1 MGSYSRKRYAT
12 ESASFP
18 KSASSAPGSYS
29 YATFDDLPASGSTPG
44 NTAFVVATN
53 KLYIW
58 SGVGWYLIATV
69 TNASPTAISGVNG
82 SYSLAIDGTATT
94 ITAVSTDPEG
104 FSLTWSY
111 AVSSG
116 SLGSTATVAQADNVF
131 TITPSTNTANAG
143 TFSLTFSVTDG
154 LNGVVSAVSAFTL
167 SFVVQNSRYTA
178 LSVKATATGSNQ
190 TFDDASTSNHTITA
204 SGNVTASTFSP
215 YRHGGY
221 ATYFDGNDRIDISTG
236 FLGSHTTGNASTSTF
251 TIESWVYQEAR
262 GSNNGID
269 GNAAS
274 IISKWVYFNFGID
287 DSGHLHGHHY
297 SGSQYNLETTATVPL
312 KTWTHVALV
321 VTGAQIKLY
330 INGTLGATGT
340 WYGMQAG
347 TSLAGIGGSNQSH
360 PEKFTGYMHDIRVS
374 DNARYTTN
382 FTPADALTT
391 DSNTDLLI
399 SKLQLRDLS
408 SNSVALTLQ
417 GDVKTLPFNTSIGD
431 NAEYSEADHGASV
444 YFDGSG
450 DYLTGPTPATIGI
463 GTGDFTIECWFY
475 ATDATTDKGVWDT
488 HTNASNSDGLTLTRI
503 TATTFR
509 VWQSSQILVS
519 SATAITNHWNH
530 LAVVRN
536 SGTLELFV
544 NGVSQGTVSN
554 SANLNSAQ
562 GILIGGG
569 RYSGT
574 TSPTQ
579 FVKGYIQDFRVT
591 TSAVY
596 TSAFTPPTA
605 PLTTSPTYP
614 ALAIGVAN
622 SGASAYTLSGGVTGS
637 NATVNMAVGQTVNF
651 TVNASG
657 HPFYIRVSDGGANV
671 STPTAT
677 GQGATSGVVSW
688 TPNTAGTYY
697 YQCGNHAGMIGTINV
712 TDGVKFLLNP
722 ETSISDLS
730 QRNSLTCYGNVATD
744 ATTVKFAGTKSIAF
758 NGTGDYIVFSNGTP
772 STTDLTFDEEFT
784 IEFWAYLNATNVT
797 TIFYS
802 CGGGTANWSATTG
815 NESSFFIY
823 NGKLYHQ
830 SSQGGSFHSDNISI
844 PSVVQTGEWQ
854 HWAVTCDANA
864 DCKWYLN
871 GTLMWSY
878 AHVFP
883 TKKTGTIWRAV
894 IGAGQYLTDD
904 NLDGYIQDFRITK
917 GLVRY
922 TSNFTPPTELQG

>member
-29 YATFDDLPASGSTPG
+29 YENFADLPATGSTPG

-69 TNASPTAISGVNG
+69 TNVSPTAITGV
-82 SYSLAIDGTATT
+82 SDTYALAIDGTATT

-104 FSLTWSY
+104 FALTWSY

-131 TITPSTNTANAG
+131 TITPSSTEADAG

-167 SFVVQNSRYTA
+167 SFSVTNSRYTA
-178 LSVKATATGSNQ
+178 LSVKATAAGSNQ
-190 TFDDASTSNHTITA
+190 TFDDASTSNHTITVA
-204 SGNVTASTFSP
+204 GNSTASTFSP

-221 ATYFDGNDRIDISTG
+221 SAYFQGPG
-236 FLGSHTTGNASTSTF
+236 AYLVPASTAMVIPSST
-251 TIESWVYQEAR
+251 E
-262 GSNNGID
+262 
-269 GNAAS
+269 
-274 IISKWVYFNFGID
+274 
-287 DSGHLHGHHY
+287 
-297 SGSQYNLETTATVPL
+297 
-312 KTWTHVALV
+312 
-321 VTGAQIKLY
+321 
-330 INGTLGATGT
+330 
-340 WYGMQAG
+340 
-347 TSLAGIGGSNQSH
+347 
-360 PEKFTGYMHDIRVS
+360 
-374 DNARYTTN
+374 
-382 FTPADALTT
+382 
-391 DSNTDLLI
+391 
-399 SKLQLRDLS
+399 
-408 SNSVALTLQ
+408 
-417 GDVKTLPFNTSIGD
+417 
-431 NAEYSEADHGASV
+431 
-444 YFDGSG
+444 
-450 DYLTGPTPATIGI
+450 
-463 GTGDFTIECWFY
+463 FTIECWAY
-475 ATDATTDKGVWDT
+475 LTAKNT
-488 HTNASNSDGLTLTRI
+488 H
-503 TATTFR
+503 
-509 VWQSSQILVS
+509 QILFGGS
-519 SATAITNHWNH
+519 SGYLYFSVKDDNTVEFQIANSTAYFPWAGTLNNNTWYYI
-530 LAVVRN
+530 AVVRN
-536 SGTLELFV
+536 STNTIKLWIDGVEVTATSGANQTGALTIANIGKAVGYVSSSDFNGYISDFKVDVGNARYSSNFTPPTSPSVADSNTTFLLGRLPYFKDQSTSNHAITPNGNVSLEPKSVFDPAAYSESSHGASAYFDGTGDYISVANHADFNFGSGNFTIESYVYYTINPTTNQAIVAQWHTATDRRAWQLRRD
-544 NGVSQGTVSN
+544 N
-554 SANLNSAQ
+554 SGQFRFFWSTTGADYPYIQSTGINLNTMNRQWIHVAVVRNGNTITMYVDGTDVVNTTLTGSLYDNTADD
-562 GILIGGG
+562 IFIGA
-569 RYSGT
+569 RST
-574 TSPTQ
+574 NPPNIDHQTE
-579 FVKGYIQDFRVT
+579 GYIQDLRIT
-591 TSAVY
+591 KGTAVY
-596 TSAFTPPTA
+596 TSNFTPPTA
-605 PLTTSPTYP
+605 PLT
-614 ALAIGVAN
+614 AI
-622 SGASAYTLSGGVTGS
+622 T
-637 NATVNMAVGQTVNF
+637 
-651 TVNASG
+651 
-657 HPFYIRVSDGGANV
+657 
-671 STPTAT
+671 
-677 GQGATSGVVSW
+677 
-688 TPNTAGTYY
+688 NT
-697 YQCGNHAGMIGTINV
+697 
-712 TDGVKFLLNP
+712 KFLLNP

-730 QRNSLTCYGNVATD
+730 QQHALTCYGNVATD

-844 PSVVQTGEWQ
+844 PSVVQTGQWQ
-854 HWAVTCDANA
+854 HWAITCDANA